1 MSGFA
6 IKQNGRPM
14 NASAIK
20 LSKVSK
26 RYGKRRVLHDVSFEV
41 HQSELLALVGAN
53 GAGKSTLIKIVLGL
67 CEPSSG
73 SVELFGG
80 KSKKELSLM
89 WTRVGYVPDSC
100 GAYQSL
106 SAAENLRIRCAEWGL
121 DANREIP
128 RVLSL
133 VGLDVEE
140 KKSVNSFSLGMKRRL
155 DIATALL
162 GDTDVLIFDEPA
174 NGLDPLG
181 IESIWALIGRLNREQ
196 GKTMLVSSHDLDE
209 LASVATSCVFIH
221 DGELLKK
228 ESMDVIRDEASSLKE
243 YYRRLMK
250 AVSL

>member
-6 IKQNGRPM
+6 IKRNGRPM
-14 NASAIK
+14 NVSTIR
-20 LSKVSK
+20 LSRVSK
-26 RYGKRRVLHDVSFEV
+26 RYGRRRVLYDVSFEV
-41 HQSELLALVGAN
+41 HQSELCALVGAN

-73 SVELFGG
+73 SVDLFGG

-89 WTRVGYVPDSC
+89 RTRVGYVPDSC

-121 DANREIP
+121 D
-128 RVLSL
+128 
-133 VGLDVEE
+133 E
-140 KKSVNSFSLGMKRRL
+140 KKSVSSFSLGMKRRL

-196 GKTMLVSSHDLDE
+196 GKTMLISSHDLDE
-209 LASVATSCVFIH
+209 LASVATSCLFLH

-228 ESMDVIRDEASSLKE
+228 ESMDVIRDEAPSLKE